1 MLKNLHISDFAIIDE
16 IDIDLETGMTALTGE
31 TGAGKSIL
39 LDALGLVLGD
49 RADLAVLREGAQ
61 RAEISAGFDIRHLA
75 DAQNWLRDNELD
87 LPGEE
92 HSCMLRRTIGSDG
105 RSKGYINGT
114 PVTLQHLRTLGEM
127 LVDIHGQH
135 EHQSLLRREVQ
146 RQRLDDYCDHESLLF
161 RLAGIYTRWQATF
174 NSMSELRAAEQDRT
188 RRLDML
194 RFQAQEF
201 DQLQLGETEWESLQ
215 EEHQRLA
222 HASKLLDGSQRALYA
237 LYDDD
242 DALYSTLSQHT
253 RRLEE
258 LAAVDPALGT
268 IVESLNGALVQIDE
282 ASDQLRGY
290 LDRLNLDPGRLEWV
304 ESRMG
309 AIHDL
314 TRKHRVEPEAL
325 LEVAR
330 GIREELDLLEHADER
345 LARLD
350 AECRQLARSYLDCAK
365 DLSERRQAAAKKLSK
380 AVTGAMQHLGMGGG
394 RFDVAVTV
402 RPCQPE
408 TGEGFSPTGLDTVE
422 LLVSANPGQSPR
434 PLTKVASGGELSRIS
449 LAIQMITANTESIA
463 TLIFDEVDAG
473 IGGGIAEIVGAQ
485 LRRLSETSH
494 AKTAAR
500 KQVMCVTH
508 LPQVAAQAHQH
519 LKVDKVPGK
528 GKTVRTEVRKLT
540 ARERTDEIARMLGGL
555 EITEKTRLHAEEM
568 IIRAGGAE
576 AVNTE

>member
-16 IDIDLETGMTALTGE
+16 VDIDLETGMTALTGE

-49 RADLAVLREGAQ
+49 RADTAVLREGAQ
-61 RAEISAGFDIRHLA
+61 RAEISATFDIRDLA
-75 DAQNWLRDNELD
+75 EACDWLRENELD
-87 LPGEE
+87 MAGEE
-92 HSCMLRRTIGSDG
+92 HTCMLRRTIGNDG
-105 RSKGYINGT
+105 RSKAYINGS
-114 PVTLQHLRTLGEM
+114 PVTLQHLRALGEM

-146 RQRLDDYCDHESLLF
+146 RQRLDDYGGHEVLLSQLTDMYNQWRKTFDSLS
-161 RLAGIYTRWQATF
+161 A
-174 NSMSELRAAEQDRT
+174 LRAAEEDRSQ
-188 RRLDML
+188 RLDLL
-194 RFQAQEF
+194 RFQAREF
-201 DQLQLGETEWESLQ
+201 EQLQLAENEWESLQ
-215 EEHQRLA
+215 AEHQRLA
-222 HASKLLDGSQRALYA
+222 HASKLMEGSQHALYA

-242 DALYSTLSQHT
+242 DALYSMLSQHT

-258 LAAVDPALGT
+258 LATVDPALNN
-268 IVESLNGALVQIDE
+268 IVESLNEALVQIDE
-282 ASDQLRGY
+282 TSDQLRGY

-309 AIHDL
+309 AIHEL

-330 GIREELDLLEHADER
+330 EIREELDTLEHADER
-345 LARLD
+345 LAALD
-350 AECRQLARSYLDCAK
+350 IECQQLTRSYLDCARS
-365 DLSERRQAAAKKLSK
+365 LSEYRHTAAKKLSQ
-380 AVTGAMQHLGMGGG
+380 AVTDAMQHLGMSGG
-394 RFDVAVTV
+394 RFVVSVVAKSCD
-402 RPCQPE
+402 PA
-408 TGEGFSPTGLDTVE
+408 TGVGFSPSGLDSIE

-434 PLTKVASGGELSRIS
+434 PLGKVASGGELSRIS
-449 LAIQMITANTESIA
+449 LAIQMITANTESIP

-494 AKTAAR
+494 AKTSAR

-519 LKVDKVPGK
+519 LKVNKLPGK
-528 GKTVRTEVRKLT
+528 GKTVRTEVCKLT
-540 ARERTDEIARMLGGL
+540 ERERTDEIARMLGGV

-568 IIRAGGAE
+568 IAKA
-576 AVNTE
+576 AANVA

>member
-16 IDIDLETGMTALTGE
+16 VDIDLETGMTALTGE

-49 RADLAVLREGAQ
+49 RADTAVLREGAQ
-61 RAEISAGFDIRHLA
+61 RAEINATFDIRDLA
-75 DAQNWLRDNELD
+75 DARLWLRENELD

-92 HSCMLRRTIGSDG
+92 HGCILRRTIGNDG
-105 RSKGYINGT
+105 RSKGYINGS
-114 PVTLQHLRTLGEM
+114 PVTLQHLRALGEM

-146 RQRLDDYCDHESLLF
+146 RQRLDDYGDHQALLSE
-161 RLAGIYTRWQATF
+161 LADVYTRWRSVHD
-174 NSMSELRAAEQDRT
+174 NLRALRVAERDRGQ
-188 RRLDML
+188 RLDLL
-194 RFQAQEF
+194 RFQAREF
-201 DQLQLGETEWESLQ
+201 EQLQLAENEWESLQ

-222 HASKLLDGSQRALYA
+222 HASKLMEGSQRALYA

-242 DALYSTLSQHT
+242 DALYTVLSQHV

-258 LAAVDPALGT
+258 LATIDPALSS

-282 ASDQLRGY
+282 TSDQLRGY

-304 ESRMG
+304 ESRIG
-309 AIHDL
+309 AIHEL
-314 TRKHRVEPEAL
+314 TRKHRVAPEAL
-325 LEVAR
+325 HEVAR
-330 GIREELDLLEHADER
+330 EIRAELDTLEHADER
-345 LARLD
+345 LVALE
-350 AECRQLARSYLDCAK
+350 AECQRLVKSYLDCAK
-365 DLSERRQAAAKKLSK
+365 ALSNRRQAAAQKLSK
-380 AVTGAMQHLGMGGG
+380 AVTDAMQHLGMSGG
-394 RFDVAVTV
+394 RFEVEVIA
-402 RPCQPE
+402 RPFDP
-408 TGEGFSPTGLDTVE
+408 TAGEGFSSSGLDTIE
-422 LLVSANPGQSPR
+422 LLVSANPGQAPR
-434 PLTKVASGGELSRIS
+434 PLNKVASGGELSRIS
-449 LAIQMITANTESIA
+449 LAIQMITANTESIP

-485 LRRLSETSH
+485 LRRLSETGH
-494 AKTAAR
+494 AKTSAQ

-528 GKTVRTEVRKLT
+528 GKTVRTDVRKLT
-540 ARERTDEIARMLGGL
+540 ERERTDEIARMLGGV

-568 IIRAGGAE
+568 IAKA
-576 AVNTE
+576 ATNAA

>member
-16 IDIDLETGMTALTGE
+16 IDIDLETGMSALTGE

-49 RADLAVLREGAQ
+49 RADTAVLREGAQ
-61 RAEISAGFDIRHLA
+61 RAEISATFDIRHLA
-75 DAQNWLRDNELD
+75 DAGNWLRENELD

-92 HSCMLRRTIGSDG
+92 YTCILRRTIGNDG

-114 PVTLQHLRTLGEM
+114 PVTLQHLRAVGEM

-146 RQRLDDYCDHESLLF
+146 RQRLDDYGGHEVLLSQ
-161 RLAGIYTRWQATF
+161 LVDIYARWRKTF
-174 NSMSELRAAEQDRT
+174 DKLSELRAAEKDRSQ
-188 RRLDML
+188 RLDML
-194 RFQAQEF
+194 RFQVKEF
-201 DQLQLGETEWESLQ
+201 EQLQLGENEWASLQ

-222 HASKLLDGSQRALYA
+222 HASKLTEGSQRALYA

-242 DALYSTLSQHT
+242 DALYSALSQHT

-258 LAAVDPALGT
+258 LATVDPALNA
-268 IVESLNGALVQIDE
+268 IVESLTGALVQVDE

-290 LDRLNLDPGRLEWV
+290 LDRLNLDPARLEWV

-325 LEVAR
+325 LEVASD
-330 GIREELDLLEHADER
+330 IREELDLLEHADER
-345 LARLD
+345 LATLD
-350 AECRQLARSYLDCAK
+350 AECRQLIRAFLDCAK
-365 DLSERRQAAAKKLSK
+365 NLSERRQVAAKKLSQ
-380 AVTGAMQHLGMGGG
+380 AVTEAMQHLGMSGG
-394 RFDVAVTV
+394 RFEAAITAKSCDPA
-402 RPCQPE
+402 
-408 TGEGFSPTGLDTVE
+408 TGEGFSPTGLDIVE

-434 PLTKVASGGELSRIS
+434 PLSKVASGGELSRIS

-494 AKTAAR
+494 AKTAAQ

-528 GKTVRTEVRKLT
+528 GKTVRTEVCKLT
-540 ARERTDEIARMLGGL
+540 ERERTDEIARMLGGV
-555 EITEKTRLHAEEM
+555 EITETTRLHAEEM
-568 IIRAGGAE
+568 IARAATSS
-576 AVNTE
+576 AA

>member
-49 RADLAVLREGAQ
+49 RADTGVLRENAQ
-61 RAEISAGFDIRHLA
+61 RADISAGFDIRHLA
-75 DAQNWLRDNELD
+75 EARNWLRENELD
-87 LPGEE
+87 LPGED
-92 HSCMLRRTIGSDG
+92 HACILRRTIGSDG
-105 RSKGYINGT
+105 RSKGYINGS
-114 PVTLQHLRTLGEM
+114 PVTLQHLRMLGEM

-146 RQRLDDYCDHESLLF
+146 RQRLDDYGNHEPLLSQ
-161 RLAGIYTRWQATF
+161 LADIYARWHKAF
-174 NSMSELRAAEQDRT
+174 NSMSELRTAEQDRT

-201 DQLQLGETEWESLQ
+201 DQLQLSENEWESLQ

-222 HASKLLDGSQRALYA
+222 HASKLLEGTQRTLYA

-242 DALYSTLSQHT
+242 DALYSVLSQHT

-258 LAAVDPALGT
+258 LAAVDPALNA

-282 ASDQLRGY
+282 TSDELRGY
-290 LDRLNLDPGRLEWV
+290 LDRLNLDPARLEWV
-304 ESRMG
+304 ESRMS

-325 LEVAR
+325 LEIAR
-330 GIREELDLLEHADER
+330 EIREELDMLEHADER
-345 LARLD
+345 LAQLD
-350 AECRQLARSYLDCAK
+350 AECRQLASSYLDCAK
-365 DLSERRQAAAKKLSK
+365 SLSERRQAAAKKLSK
-380 AVTGAMQHLGMGGG
+380 AVTEAMQSLGMSGG
-394 RFDVAVTV
+394 RFEVAVTAK
-402 RPCQPE
+402 PCDPAS
-408 TGEGFSPTGLDTVE
+408 GEGFSPTGPDTIE

-434 PLTKVASGGELSRIS
+434 PLSKVASGGELSRIS
-449 LAIQMITANTESIA
+449 LAIQMITANTESIP

-485 LRRLSETSH
+485 LRQLSETSH
-494 AKTAAR
+494 AKTAAQ

-528 GKTVRTEVRKLT
+528 GKTVRTEIRKLT
-540 ARERTDEIARMLGGL
+540 SRERTDEIARMLGGV
-555 EITEKTRLHAEEM
+555 EITETTLLHAKEM

-576 AVNTE
+576 AVSIE